1 MQQNSNSLSARSWR
15 RFKKNRLALIGIG
28 IIIVSI
34 IISILGYLITPD
46 STPQCNDMVIQ
57 LGPQSPGF
65 HCEMLLMKKDKEVE
79 HRSILGKMLWGQESQ
94 YQMIPIK
101 SYSFTNDKLV
111 VQELTGTGRAG
122 MEKEIY
128 VADVLAIKKGIFGID
143 SVWTDASALHYIQD
157 KNAKSIAWKD
167 AHEQIK
173 QDQIKHKKYYLGT
186 DKYGRDLLSRLILGL
201 RISLSVGLIAV
212 IISILI
218 GVLLGALA
226 GFYRGWVDDV
236 IMWLVSTIWAIP
248 TLLIIFAFTLA
259 LGKSFTII
267 FFAVGLTMWVDVAR
281 LVRGQV
287 LSIREKEFV
296 EASYSLGFSKMRTL
310 FLHILPNIMG
320 PVLVIAASNFANA
333 IIIEAGLSFL
343 GIGVQPPMPSWGSM
357 MKELYDMIIGQNPL
371 LAIIPGIAI
380 MILVLAFNFLGNG
393 LRDAMDVK
401 GTIQ

>member
-1 MQQNSNSLSARSWR
+1 MQEKSNSLSARSWR
-15 RFKKNRLALIGIG
+15 RFRKNRLALLGIG

-65 HCEMLLMKKDKEVE
+65 NCDMLLMKKDKEAE
-79 HRSILGKMLWGQESQ
+79 QRGILGKMLWGQESQ

-101 SYSFTNDKLV
+101 SYRFADDQLII
-111 VQELTGTGRAG
+111 QELTGTGRAG
-122 MEKEIY
+122 MEKE
-128 VADVLAIKKGIFGID
+128 VTLTDALALKKGIFGID
-143 SVWTDASALHYIQD
+143 SVWTDAAAIHYIQD
-157 KNAKSIAWKD
+157 KTEKSLTWKD
-167 AHEQIK
+167 AQLQIT
-173 QDQIKHKKYYLGT
+173 QEQIKHKKYYLGT

-236 IMWLVSTIWAIP
+236 IMWGVSTIWAIP

-287 LSIREKEFV
+287 LSLREKEFV

-401 GTIQ
+401 GSIQ